1 MEVVIA
7 GAGSI
12 GLLLGSFFAEA
23 KMSVTFYVRRTEQ
36 AQQIQQ
42 DGIRRVN
49 QDGTTSEFQ
58 AAATTHIR
66 ELPQK
71 ALWIVAVKYAG
82 VRALLEDMERAD
94 MNNPTLFV
102 QNGIGHLALVNDTAL
117 SNVAFATVEHGAQ
130 RMDDCT
136 VKHNGVGM
144 LTIAPARGNGHQF
157 DAVEQLD
164 SKNFPVSYHTNAE
177 QILMRKVLINCMI
190 NPLTAILEVE
200 NGVLLTDAHCESLFT
215 SLYDELID
223 AFSEMQAILPYEAV
237 ADVCRKTARNRSSML
252 ADRLAGR
259 PMEIETIVTAVRQK
273 ALYRGKS
280 LPLLGTFEQ
289 LLYAMD
295 RRDTA
300 L

>member
-23 KMSVTFYVRRTEQ
+23 GMNVTCYVRRTEQ
-36 AQQIQQ
+36 AQQIQR
-42 DGIRRVN
+42 DGIRRLN
-49 QDGTTSEFQ
+49 QDGTTSVFQ
-58 AAATTHIR
+58 AAATTHIQ

-82 VRALLEDMERAD
+82 LRELLGDMERAGL
-94 MNNPTLFV
+94 NNPVLFV
-102 QNGIGHLALVNDTAL
+102 QNGIGHLALVNDATL
-117 SNVAFATVEHGAQ
+117 SDVAFATVEHGAQ
-130 RMDDCT
+130 RIDGCT
-136 VKHNGVGM
+136 VKHNGIGM
-144 LTIAPARGNGHQF
+144 LTVASARGNGQLF
-157 DAVEQLD
+157 DTIGQLD

-215 SLYDELID
+215 SLYAELID
-223 AFSEMQAILPYEAV
+223 AFPEMQAILPYEAV
-237 ADVCRKTARNRSSML
+237 ADVCRRTARNRSSML
-252 ADRLAGR
+252 ADRLARR
-259 PMEIETIVTAVRQK
+259 PMEIETIVTAVRQR
-273 ALYRGKS
+273 AQHRGKS
-280 LPLLGTFEQ
+280 LSLLGTFEQ